1 MGSAVSPEMN
11 DRAFRRFKT
20 AAALFALAVAAT
32 FVWFGVWAYD
42 SDQSSSDDRD
52 ARKVAEERAQREATR
67 AQQSEAQVTQ
77 LADVVG
83 DLSDDVRQLRAQL
96 IREGIAP
103 SVSGAA
109 PPAIVIK
116 GERGLQGEP
125 GQTGPAGPAGP
136 AGPQGVPGPAGP
148 QGEPGRSGD
157 DGQDGTAPPV
167 PSPTPEQPIP
177 PLLP

>member
-1 MGSAVSPEMN
+1 MSPEMN
-11 DRAFRRFKT
+11 DRAFRRFKL
-20 AAALFALAVAAT
+20 AAAVFAVAVFGA
-32 FVWFGVWAYD
+32 FLWFGVWAYD
-42 SDQSSSDDRD
+42 SDQSSADDRD
-52 ARKVAEERAQREATR
+52 ARKVAEERAQREAQR

-103 SVSGAA
+103 AVSGAA
-109 PPAIVIK
+109 PPAIVI
-116 GERGLQGEP
+116 RGQRGPRGEP

-136 AGPQGVPGPAGP
+136 AGSQGLPGPPGP

-167 PSPTPEQPIP
+167 PSGQPIP